1 MMLTEIVNSI
11 PPALIFLA
19 GAALLP
25 LCSVRLRP
33 LVFVALPVLTL
44 LMIINLEPGTAAG
57 ITFMNLE
64 LVVLRVD
71 SLSLAFGYVF
81 CLISFFGGWYA
92 WHLKEKGQQVAALI
106 YAGSALGAVFAGD
119 LFTLFVFWEMMLVGS
134 AYLVWA
140 GRTRFSA
147 GAGMRYIIVHLA
159 GGSFLLAGILWQFAQ
174 TGSIEFAHLQGASSY
189 LILIGFAVN
198 AAIPPL
204 HAWLPDAYPESSVTG
219 SVFLSAF
226 TTKVAIYTLIRGFE
240 GLDILIWAGAVMAVY
255 GAVYAFMQNDIRRVL
270 AYGIISQ
277 LGFMVAAVGIGTP
290 MAINGAVAHAFS
302 HILYKGLLFM
312 SAGAVL
318 FATGR
323 SKLTELGGL
332 ARSMPAVFVLYM
344 IGAVSISGFPLFSG
358 FVSKS
363 MEIYAAE
370 AGHYTFVFLMLQ
382 VASAGTFLYTGL
394 KLPYFIFFGED
405 KLVPIKPIPRGM
417 YAGMGLAALSCIV
430 IGIFPQTLYS
440 LLPFQLDYQPY
451 TVAHLWETTSLLI
464 FTGLVFRLMLEK
476 IKPKPAI
483 ILDTDWFY
491 RRPAGLAYRMF
502 VETPARVFTRVN
514 DAVMQLVDWI
524 SGIAANPVGF
534 MVYRTGKLKN
544 RTHKAAPPAAEPAIF
559 DPDRYRGSLGT
570 MVLIV
575 MAGFI
580 IIGLISFVS
589 S

>member
-1 MMLTEIVNSI
+1 MTLTEIINTI
-11 PPALIFLA
+11 PPALVFLA

-25 LCSVRLRP
+25 VLSVRLRP

-44 LMIINLEPGTAAG
+44 LMIANLEPGTAAG

-64 LVVLRVD
+64 LVVMRVD

-92 WHLKEKGQQVAALI
+92 WHLKEKGQQIAALI

-119 LFTLFVFWEMMLVGS
+119 LFTLFVFWELMLVGS

-174 TGSIEFAHLQGASSY
+174 TGSIEFAHLEGAPSY

-198 AAIPPL
+198 AAIVPL

-240 GLDILIWAGAVMAVY
+240 GLDILIWAGAGMAVY

-277 LGFMVAAVGIGTP
+277 LGFMVAAVGIGTS

-312 SAGAVL
+312 CAGAVL

-323 SKLTELGGL
+323 SKLTQLGGL
-332 ARSMPAVFVLYM
+332 ARSMPVVFVLYM
-344 IGAVSISGFPLFSG
+344 IGAVSISGFPLFSS

-370 AGHYTFVFLMLQ
+370 AGHYTTVFLLLQ
-382 VASAGTFLYTGL
+382 LASAGTFLYTGL

-405 KLVPIKPIPRGM
+405 KKLPVKPIPRGM
-417 YAGMGLAALSCIV
+417 YAGMGLAALSCIL
-430 IGIFPQTLYS
+430 IGIFPQALYS
-440 LLPFQLDYQPY
+440 ILPYPADYQPY
-451 TVAHLWETTSLLI
+451 TAAHLWETASILI
-464 FTGLVFRLMLEK
+464 FTGLAFWLMLDK
-476 IKPKPAI
+476 IKPAPLVT
-483 ILDTDWFY
+483 LDFDWFY
-491 RRPAGLAYRMF
+491 RRPAGLAYRVF
-502 VETPARVFTRVN
+502 VETPARVFSRVN
-514 DAVMQLVDWI
+514 DLMVQLVSWI
-524 SGIAANPVGF
+524 SAIAANPVGF
-534 MVYRTGKLKN
+534 VVWRASKLKSWI
-544 RTHKAAPPAAEPAIF
+544 HKTPPPAAEPAIF
-559 DPDRYRGSLGT
+559 DPDRYRGSLGI

-575 MAGFI
+575 MAGFVF
-580 IIGLISFVS
+580 IGLVSLIS
-589 S
+589 